1 MRNQKVCNL
10 SYFVSFCHT
19 ACDLQYHNEARITYK
34 YATVYSY
41 HGGYDK
47 FEFVISRIDNK

>member
-10 SYFVSFCHT
+10 SYFVSFCYT

-41 HGGYDK
+41 HRGYDK
-47 FEFVISRIDNK
+47 FEFVIFRIKNK